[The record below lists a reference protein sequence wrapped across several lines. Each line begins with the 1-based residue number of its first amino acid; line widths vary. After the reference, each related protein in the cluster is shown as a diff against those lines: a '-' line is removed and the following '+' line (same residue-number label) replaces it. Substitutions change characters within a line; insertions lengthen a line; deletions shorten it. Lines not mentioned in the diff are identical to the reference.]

1 MNLPDLFF
9 QDNPTARALGGDS
22 IFTVTSKLLPN
33 IIMIA
38 GITAIFY
45 AVIWVGWNVITTAGE
60 DTKAKLSEQA
70 RLAMTYGLIGFLLVV
85 SAYFILQIVGKVF
98 GINFITPNLP

>member
-1 MNLPDLFF
+1 MNLPDIFF
-9 QDNPTARALGGDS
+9 KNNPAAKALGGDS

-70 RLAMTYGLIGFLLVV
+70 RLSMTYGLIGFLLVV
-85 SAYFILQIVGKVF
+85 SAYFILQIVGNVF
-98 GINFITPNLP
+98 GIDFINPNI

>member
-9 QDNPTARALGGDS
+9 KNNPAAKALGGDS

-38 GITAIFY
+38 GLTAIFY

-60 DTKAKLSEQA
+60 DTKAKLSEPA
-70 RLAMTYGLIGFLLVV
+70 RLSMTYGLIGFLLVV

-98 GINFITPNLP
+98 GIDFINPKI

>member
-9 QDNPTARALGGDS
+9 QNNPAARALGGDS

-38 GITAIFY
+38 GLTAIFY

-60 DTKAKLSEQA
+60 DTKAKLSEPA

-98 GINFITPNLP
+98 GIDFIKPNLP